1 MQYLNVKLVRNHDTR
16 RIILVAAF
24 LMTFLL
30 AACSSTPTPAP
41 TTDPSIIQT
50 QSAQTVV
57 AQETAVA
64 PPVVTPTLPPPPG
77 PTPNSNVVVAVVPEP
92 QPGQPSATANYNTL
106 IYGGPGTNYVTYG
119 VLLGSKQTVVVGK
132 SEDGLWWAIDVPV
145 AANKVGWVSAGWV
158 TVQGAEGV
166 PVLSTP
172 PVPPNT
178 ALVPPGPN
186 DPQATSLVNT
196 YIRTGP
202 GDNYPAYGIAEAG
215 RTAFVLGKSPD
226 GQWLVVRL
234 NPEVVGAGF
243 GWAALQNVQMVN
255 TENVPIIEAGAPPA
269 AVPPPAPAPGVPSAT
284 AIDYVNV
291 RTGPG
296 MNYGVV
302 LVAPPGAS
310 GEVTGKSADGEWWQ
324 VKISTRYAASGLGW
338 ASRYYVTTSNTDG
351 VPVVDAP
358 LAPSFPVAPPN
369 SSTCTLVGQ
378 NPADDTVF
386 APNTSFQASWTLQN
400 AGPAVWDSTNFTVRF
415 LGSNGVP
422 LHLGSDLYNLANNV
436 DMGQTYT
443 VNVPMIAPAGPGKYG
458 ELWGIFSGDNAS
470 VCQFWLT
477 IEVK

>member
-1 MQYLNVKLVRNHDTR
+1 MQYLNTKLIRNLDVRRKTLLE
-16 RIILVAAF
+16 IMLVSI
-24 LMTFLL
+24 LL
-30 AACSSTPTPAP
+30 AACGPSSTPVP
-41 TTDPSIIQT
+41 TMDPSIIQT

-57 AQETAVA
+57 PQVTAVA
-64 PPVVTPTLPPPPG
+64 PPVFTPTLPPPPG

-92 QPGQPSATANYNTL
+92 QAGQASATANYNTL

-119 VLLGSKQTVVVGK
+119 ALLGSKKAVVVGK
-132 SEDGLWWAIDVPV
+132 SEDSLWWVIDVPV
-145 AANKVGWVSAGWV
+145 AVNKVGWVSAGWV
-158 TVQGAEGV
+158 TVQGVEGV
-166 PVLSTP
+166 SVLSAP
-172 PVPPNT
+172 PVPPTT

-196 YIRTGP
+196 YVRTGP
-202 GDNYPAYGIAEAG
+202 GDNYPAYGVAEAG
-215 RTAFVLGKSPD
+215 RTALVLGKSTD
-226 GQWLVVRL
+226 SQWLVVRL

-243 GWAALQNVQMVN
+243 GWAALQNVQAVN
-255 TENVPIIEAGAPPA
+255 TENVPIIDAGTPPA
-269 AVPPPAPAPGVPSAT
+269 AVLPPAPAPGVPSAT

-291 RTGPG
+291 RTGPE

-310 GEVTGKSADGEWWQ
+310 SEVTGRSADGEWWQ

-358 LAPSFPVAPPN
+358 LAPSFPVVPPT
-369 SSTCTLVGQ
+369 SSACTLVGQ
-378 NPADDTVF
+378 SPADDAVF

-400 AGPAVWDSTNFTVRF
+400 SGQTAWDQTNFNVRF

-422 LHLGSDLYNLANNV
+422 LHLGSDLYNLAYNV
-436 DMGQTYT
+436 DLGQTYT

-458 ELWGIFSGDNAS
+458 ELWGFFSGDNAS
-470 VCQFWLT
+470 VCQFWLM